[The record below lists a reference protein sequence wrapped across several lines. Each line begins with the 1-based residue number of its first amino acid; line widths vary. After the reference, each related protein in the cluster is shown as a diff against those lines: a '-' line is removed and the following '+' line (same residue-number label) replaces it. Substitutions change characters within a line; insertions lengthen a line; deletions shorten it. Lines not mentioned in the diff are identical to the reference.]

1 MRVGGSF
8 VVVCTAFFDGKA
20 QVAWGRPSEKRF
32 GVLQHQAVLPPQRGV
47 GGNIAGEGLRLV
59 EQGVEDE
66 QAAVGVP
73 PQGLFVRVGADEAV
87 DLRPDLVQDELEEWR
102 CAAVAAFGCQLVGHG
117 FALRVGRGVVV
128 GAGGGVE
135 AQFGRVTDED
145 EDGQL
150 LGREFEAVGGEV
162 FEQGVAVECVKGG
175 EAAGGRGGFG
185 NADEDA
191 VRPVLAVFDIERVE
205 GVGIVLLRED
215 GCVGA
220 AGDFVAGCR
229 CGGNDAR
236 GGHQGKREE
245 VFVHGLLV
253 VVGGSGGRLKGVGKG
268 VWILPFL
275 FLFCR
280 NPVS

>member
-1 MRVGGSF
+1 M
-8 VVVCTAFFDGKA
+8 
-20 QVAWGRPSEKRF
+20 
-32 GVLQHQAVLPPQRGV
+32 PPQRGV

-66 QAAVGVP
+66 QAAVGVS

-87 DLRPDLVQDELEEWR
+87 DLRPDLVQDEMEEWR

-117 FALRVGRGVVV
+117 FALRVGRSVVV
-128 GAGGGVE
+128 GAGGGIE
-135 AQFGRVTDED
+135 TQFGRVTDED

-150 LGREFEAVGGEV
+150 PGREFEAFGGEV

-191 VRPVLAVFDIERVE
+191 VRPVLAVFDVERVE
-205 GVGIVLLRED
+205 GVGVVLLRED

-220 AGDFVAGCR
+220 AGDFVVGCR
-229 CGGNDAR
+229 CGGNHAR
-236 GGHQGKREE
+236 GGYQGKGEE
-245 VFVHGLLV
+245 VFVHGLLA
-253 VVGGSGGRLKGVGKG
+253 VVGGSGGRLKGFGKG
-268 VWILPFL
+268 FWIFR
-275 FLFCR
+275 FF
-280 NPVS
+280 VSALQKPCLLTEAGF